1 MFRSQIIRLSKI
13 FIPKN
18 NVISLGRWEHRIS
31 DKQKEMK
38 IIWANADHCGDHICG
53 KPYHISTN
61 IKYYT
66 EKAPITKK

>member
-1 MFRSQIIRLSKI
+1 MLTKFMNTFMRFGVKKQPIA
-13 FIPKN
+13 
-18 NVISLGRWEHRIS
+18 LGRWEHRIP